1 MRPGRGRPANLP
13 IFRFAT
19 RQIGSPS
26 APKSTLGPPVLLGI
40 FREKWGLM
48 RPVANFIKP
57 KTEPGWL
64 SFAMRERRVD
74 LAHVRRTPGGR
85 PRVLLAD
92 SVENGVDQA
101 ATLRA
106 LRRPL
111 HLKRYRCT
119 ALLSHGKYQL
129 IQTEAVAGPPDEA
142 REVVRWK
149 LKDQVEFPVDTAAI
163 DLLPIPVD
171 GRQAQVFAALSPES
185 VIAPLV
191 QAFQAAGVPLAVIDL
206 PEMSQRNLA
215 ALFEDGGRALAT
227 LIFDDDEG
235 LLTFTVNGELLVVRH
250 VEISARQLIAADAQR
265 RRALLERI
273 ALDVQRSLDNFDRLY
288 SAVPLDHILVAA
300 IPGVD
305 EFFAE
310 LRASLTIPLTPLD
323 LSAVLDLDTV
333 PSLRDPLR
341 QFQCLRAIGAALRDD
356 LVTA

>member
-1 MRPGRGRPANLP
+1 MRPARRQPANLQG
-13 IFRFAT
+13 FRCAT
-19 RQIGSPS
+19 HQIGSPS
-26 APKSTLGPPVLLGI
+26 APKSTLAHPVLLGI
-40 FREKWGLM
+40 FRKKWGLM

-57 KTEPGWL
+57 KIEPGWL
-64 SFAMRERRVD
+64 SVAMRERRVD
-74 LAHVRRTPGGR
+74 LAHVRRTPGGK
-85 PRVLLAD
+85 PRVLMAD
-92 SVENGVDQA
+92 SVENGANVV
-101 ATLRA
+101 ATLRT

-119 ALLSHGKYQL
+119 TLLSHGKYQL
-129 IQTEAVAGPPDEA
+129 IQTDAIAGPPDEA

-171 GRQAQVFAALSPES
+171 GRLAQVFAALSPES

-191 QAFQAAGVPLAVIDL
+191 QAFQAAGVPLTVIDL

-215 ALFEDGGRALAT
+215 ALFEDGERALAT

-235 LLTFTVNGELLVVRH
+235 LLTFTVSGELLVVRH
-250 VEISARQLIAADAQR
+250 VEISGRQLIAADEQR
-265 RRALLERI
+265 RSALLERI

-288 SAVPLDHILVAA
+288 STVPLDRILVAA

-305 EFFAE
+305 EFFTQ
-310 LRASLTIPLTPLD
+310 LRANLTIPVTPLD
-323 LSAVLDLDTV
+323 LSAVLDLDAV

-341 QFQCLRAIGAALRDD
+341 QFQCLRAIGAALRDE
-356 LVTA
+356 AMAA

>member
-19 RQIGSPS
+19 RQIGSTS
-26 APKSTLGPPVLLGI
+26 APKSTLGPPALLGI

-64 SFAMRERRVD
+64 SVAMRERRVD

-92 SVENGVDQA
+92 SVENGADPA

-119 ALLSHGKYQL
+119 TLLSHGKYQL

-171 GRQAQVFAALSPES
+171 GRQVQVFAALSPES

-235 LLTFTVNGELLVVRH
+235 LLTFTVSGELLVVRH

-265 RRALLERI
+265 QRALLERI

-288 SAVPLDHILVAA
+288 STVPLDHILVAA

-305 EFFAE
+305 EFFAQ
-310 LRASLTIPLTPLD
+310 LRANLTIPLTPLD
-323 LSAVLDLDTV
+323 LSAVLDLDAV

-356 LVTA
+356 EVTA